1 MNLKRQWGIHPE
13 EHGFWRQ
20 YHFNWWDLRKWPPVS
35 TISKAAERSS
45 RGTRP
50 VTPSFVLPF
59 LKDELGI
66 LIFTSPAWRH
76 LIKIKISWVIC
87 GGGLVEREQRVDEIE
102 GKVSSL
108 STVTASCLSLRPRR
122 AAEDCGAH
130 FEAWCVAV
138 GQFYKVIKGER
149 KEEWA
154 ITSPRPDSAE
164 ESGQP
169 GPNKKP
175 SLRVQKK
182 NQREITSPALHDAC
196 CPT

>member
-1 MNLKRQWGIHPE
+1 M
-13 EHGFWRQ
+13 
-20 YHFNWWDLRKWPPVS
+20 
-35 TISKAAERSS
+35 
-45 RGTRP
+45 
-50 VTPSFVLPF
+50 TPAFVLSF
-59 LKDELGI
+59 LTDELCI

-87 GGGLVEREQRVDEIE
+87 SGGPVEREQRVDEIE
-102 GKVSSL
+102 RKVSSL
-108 STVTASCLSLRPRR
+108 NTVTASCLSLRPWR
-122 AAEDCGAH
+122 AAEDCGVH

-169 GPNKKP
+169 EPNQKP
-175 SLRVQKK
+175 SLRVLKK
-182 NQREITSPALHDAC
+182 HSKGNHKSSLTWGMYMSSET
-196 CPT
+196 

>member
-1 MNLKRQWGIHPE
+1 M
-13 EHGFWRQ
+13 
-20 YHFNWWDLRKWPPVS
+20 
-35 TISKAAERSS
+35 
-45 RGTRP
+45 
-50 VTPSFVLPF
+50 TPSFVLSF
-59 LKDELGI
+59 LKDELCI

-102 GKVSSL
+102 RKVSSL
-108 STVTASCLSLRPRR
+108 STGTASCLSLRPWR
-122 AAEDCGAH
+122 AAEDCGVH

-182 NQREITSPALHDAC
+182 SKATHKSSLTWCMLSNLAWAAKVPLKKSWLCGCLNTAVLLSLPE
-196 CPT
+196 